1 MKIILTLADGVT
13 LDEFNE
19 TAKQTIIMLIIFGI
33 LLIGGSIWGGM
44 WAENHN
50 KKEQYVSKKAVKH
63 LEKAVQLYL
72 DEDGASD
79 IGAYRDAVTDILHLA
94 RKKFPR
100 DTRFG
105 SDLKGWILDE
115 AWNMVEEEVLNQELE
130 TISKTPKED
139 LPLLQTDDFET
150 EAAQL
155 ELETRLKGDGNGC

>member
-1 MKIILTLADGVT
+1 MITVYY
-13 LDEFNE
+13 
-19 TAKQTIIMLIIFGI
+19 
-33 LLIGGSIWGGM
+33 S
-44 WAENHN
+44 
-50 KKEQYVSKKAVKH
+50 KKESNTGFWTALYLILAFAVIITAGIIGKQREEYVSKKAVTH
-63 LEKAVQLYL
+63 LEKAIQLYL

-100 DTRFG
+100 DSQFG

-115 AWNMVEEEVLNQELE
+115 AWGMVEEEVTNQELE
-130 TISKTPKED
+130 KISQTPRDD